1 MFSIHILLPR
11 QTPIYWA
18 KPSIPHSTMKEHPD
32 IVKFCH
38 FSAYVRTRSAG
49 ILRGLTPWHTDFG
62 TKSSVLH
69 LVRGVQAPGTH
80 VRSDYSQTRHIG
92 GRPSSHKANLI
103 PQSKRQDTTIIVI
116 PCLCSFTV
124 PSSPFAEPP
133 VNKKRTRTLF
143 RKESGSSTNCMV
155 GGTGL
160 EQQRRRPPPAAETGS
175 RGWDSVLIFQSP
187 AKGLRKNQQ
196 TQPVQAPAVRFRQG
210 SQRLGMSTKKD
221 AARPFGLGTFFVV
234 DGTGREPERAK
245 AGYHHDGGILPFA
258 LICFISRSQHPL
270 QYSLRENSP

>member
-1 MFSIHILLPR
+1 
-11 QTPIYWA
+11 
-18 KPSIPHSTMKEHPD
+18 MKEHPD

-124 PSSPFAEPP
+124 PSSPSAEPLI
-133 VNKKRTRTLF
+133 NKKRTRTLF
-143 RKESGSSTNCMV
+143 RKEPGSSTNCMV
-155 GGTGL
+155 DGTGL
-160 EQQRRRPPPAAETGS
+160 EQGGSAVSGLQISLYRRCSFLDRC
-175 RGWDSVLIFQSP
+175 
-187 AKGLRKNQQ
+187 
-196 TQPVQAPAVRFRQG
+196 
-210 SQRLGMSTKKD
+210 
-221 AARPFGLGTFFVV
+221 
-234 DGTGREPERAK
+234 
-245 AGYHHDGGILPFA
+245 GILG
-258 LICFISRSQHPL
+258 LVQQIGI
-270 QYSLRENSP
+270 YKGEY

>member
-1 MFSIHILLPR
+1 
-11 QTPIYWA
+11 
-18 KPSIPHSTMKEHPD
+18 MKEHPD

-124 PSSPFAEPP
+124 PSSPSAELPI
-133 VNKKRTRTLF
+133 NKKRTQTLF
-143 RKESGSSTNCMV
+143 HKESGSSTNCMV
-155 GGTGL
+155 GLRRL
-160 EQQRRRPPPAAETGS
+160 ELPTS
-175 RGWDSVLIFQSP
+175 RLSGVRSNRLSYKPLCFAQNVYYNIFGE
-187 AKGLRKNQQ
+187 K
-196 TQPVQAPAVRFRQG
+196 
-210 SQRLGMSTKKD
+210 
-221 AARPFGLGTFFVV
+221 
-234 DGTGREPERAK
+234 
-245 AGYHHDGGILPFA
+245 
-258 LICFISRSQHPL
+258 SRVF
-270 QYSLRENSP
+270 